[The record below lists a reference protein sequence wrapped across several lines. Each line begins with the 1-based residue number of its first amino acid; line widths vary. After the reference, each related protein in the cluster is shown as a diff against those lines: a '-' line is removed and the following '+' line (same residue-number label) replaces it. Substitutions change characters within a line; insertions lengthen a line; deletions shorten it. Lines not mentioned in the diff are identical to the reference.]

1 MTASERVSAW
11 LIAQPR
17 GAAVRFLGDISR
29 RLEFQRL
36 RVAVAYASELGV
48 HALSEEL
55 SSHPNWQSSMKHFLV
70 SIDHGLTQPEALD
83 RLRNLKRA
91 EVRVP
96 AAEEVIAR
104 PHMRRTEVFHPKAF
118 AFDAGS
124 PSAPAGLVIGSS
136 NLTQAGLTSNAEL
149 GICLLLPRNSTPSE
163 IGPSFDRWWSRQW
176 ADSSK
181 LTTDLLHRYSEA
193 RKLLRRSAPNSF
205 LNEEPS
211 PSELAAA
218 SSLWI
223 EAGFLSGGSHN
234 QLELPQGAEA
244 FFGLEPAS
252 RNRTTFSLQ
261 TEAKSWD
268 SWLQFWQNGVWR
280 LRLPTIAESAKSF
293 QGSVIRL
300 DRTSQP
306 GVFRLKS
313 AESNSS
319 AAHRWRERSDRQG
332 TRRTTQQGS
341 TGRAYGWF

>member
-1 MTASERVSAW
+1 MTSSETVSAW
-11 LIAQPR
+11 LIAQPP
-17 GAAVRFLGDISR
+17 GAAVRSLGDISR
-29 RLEFQRL
+29 QLEFQRL

-48 HALSEEL
+48 HALREEL

-91 EVRVP
+91 EVRIP
-96 AAEEVIAR
+96 AADEVIAR
-104 PHMRRTEVFHPKAF
+104 THMRRTEVFHPKAF
-118 AFDAGS
+118 VFDTGM
-124 PSAPAGLVIGSS
+124 PIAPAGLVIGSS
-136 NLTQAGLTSNAEL
+136 NLTQAGLRSNAEL
-149 GICLLLPRNSTPSE
+149 GVCILLPSHSVPSG
-163 IGPSFDRWWSRQW
+163 IGRSFDRWWGQQW
-176 ADSSK
+176 AASSA
-181 LTTDLLHRYSEA
+181 LTTDLLHRYGEA
-193 RKLLRRSAPNSF
+193 RKLLRRAVPDSF
-205 LNEEPS
+205 LSEEPS

-223 EAGFLSGGSHN
+223 EAGFLSGGSQN

-244 FFGLEPAS
+244 FFGLESSP
-252 RNRTTFSLQ
+252 RNRTTFTLQ
-261 TEAKSWD
+261 IEATSWG

-280 LRLPTIAESAKSF
+280 LRLPTITESAKSF

-300 DRTSQP
+300 DRTSES

-313 AESNSS
+313 AGVHTS
-319 AAHRWRERSDRQG
+319 AARRWRERSDRQG